1 MAEPIHSDADIEQA
15 LAGLSQEQRRAAL
28 ESEARW
34 RLALEIASEHVF
46 HALQCLE
53 MTPTERLRRARA
65 RGRFRAYAR

>member
-46 HALQCLE
+46 HALQ
-53 MTPTERLRRARA
+53 RL
-65 RGRFRAYAR
+65 